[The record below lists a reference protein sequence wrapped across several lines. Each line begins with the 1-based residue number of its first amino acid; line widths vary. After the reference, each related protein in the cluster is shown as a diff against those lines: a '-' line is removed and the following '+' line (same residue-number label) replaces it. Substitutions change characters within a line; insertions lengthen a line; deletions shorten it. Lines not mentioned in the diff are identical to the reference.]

1 MCVHFALMLKDRLG
15 KLILKLTKIE
25 CCFFHLSQAHLRTC
39 RMQELGLR
47 ILYIER
53 KNIAAV
59 ARNLTA
65 LGFCTVSDVVSAF
78 KELKKNLHMVTEYT
92 ERPNVCWTKAYSSRM
107 VNIKIFFHLHE
118 YKYVSN
124 FVSELSLKVSVD
136 CLQFCR

>member
-1 MCVHFALMLKDRLG
+1 MRAFRPDVERSPRKAVFE
-15 KLILKLTKIE
+15 TEKIE

-65 LGFCTVSDVVSAF
+65 RL
-78 KELKKNLHMVTEYT
+78 LHRV
-92 ERPNVCWTKAYSSRM
+92 RCSQR
-107 VNIKIFFHLHE
+107 
-118 YKYVSN
+118 
-124 FVSELSLKVSVD
+124 
-136 CLQFCR
+136 LQGTQEKSPYGD